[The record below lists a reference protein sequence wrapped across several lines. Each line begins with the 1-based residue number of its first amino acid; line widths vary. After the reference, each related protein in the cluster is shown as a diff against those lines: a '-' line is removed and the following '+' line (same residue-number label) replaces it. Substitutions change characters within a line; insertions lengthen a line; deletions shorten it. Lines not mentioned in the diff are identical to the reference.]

1 MEPAVPTS
9 PAERSVA
16 TGAVGGPA
24 VPDPVVFDVAVL
36 GAGPAGLAAAGSAA
50 AAGARVVLVD
60 SNARSGGQYWRHRDA
75 DEGEQHTGWPDFQRL
90 RAAAEHADRVT
101 VHYGAA
107 VWHVVPIAAVGFSV
121 HAVTDAGE
129 LVVRARTL
137 VLAPGAYDRQVPF
150 PGWTTPGVLTAGG
163 VQALLKG
170 QGVVAGSRIVVAG
183 TGPFLL
189 AVAAGL
195 ARAGAQVAGVFEAG
209 APPLSFAR
217 HPVTLVRNAGKLRE
231 AAHYATVLARYRIPY
246 RTRTAVVAAHGT
258 QALTG
263 VQVARVDRNW
273 RVLPGTS
280 RRIDCDTLAVG
291 YGFTPQLELA
301 VQLGCATEMDADGSL
316 VAVVDADQLSS
327 VPGVYLAGEATG
339 IGGAA
344 LAVAEGRIAGR
355 HAAADAG
362 GVAPAAGELRSVR
375 RQRSAQRSFAAALQ
389 QAYPVRTGWMQWTD
403 AATIICRCEEVSVG
417 AVTEAI
423 DELGANDPRAVKLY
437 ARPGMGLCQGKVC
450 GYATACLVAARS
462 GRDLT
467 TADLQGMAGRPIA
480 QPVTLGALAAA
491 HRRDGAAMDIAGTN
505 GAATNS
511 ATTNS
516 GSVPDA

>member
-1 MEPAVPTS
+1 MPTS
-9 PAERSVA
+9 PAER
-16 TGAVGGPA
+16 PA
-24 VPDPVVFDVAVL
+24 APVVVDVAVI

-50 AAGARVVLVD
+50 AGGARVALVD
-60 SNARSGGQYWRHRDA
+60 SNARPGGQYWRHRDA
-75 DEGEQHTGWPDFQRL
+75 DEGTQHAGWPDFQRL
-90 RAAAEHADRVT
+90 RAAAEHADRLT
-101 VHYGAA
+101 IHYGAA
-107 VWHVVPIAAVGFSV
+107 VWHVEPEAGGGFSV
-121 HAVTDAGE
+121 HAGTEAGD
-129 LVVRARTL
+129 LVVQTRTL
-137 VLAPGAYDRQVPF
+137 VLAPGAYDRQLPF
-150 PGWTTPGVLTAGG
+150 PGWTTPGVFTAGG

-170 QGVVAGSRIVVAG
+170 QGVLAGSRIVVAG

-217 HPVTLVRNAGKLRE
+217 HPVTLARNAGKLRE
-231 AAHYATVLARYRIPY
+231 AARYAAILARYRIPY
-246 RTRTAVVAAHGT
+246 RTRTAVIAAHGT

-263 VQVARVDRNW
+263 VQVARIDRNW
-273 RVLPGTS
+273 RVVPGTG

-301 VQLGCATEMDADGSL
+301 VQLGCATELDADGSL

-327 VPGVYLAGEATG
+327 VPGAYLAGEATG
-339 IGGAA
+339 VGGAA
-344 LAVAEGRIAGR
+344 LAVAEGRIAGSC
-355 HAAADAG
+355 AAA
-362 GVAPAAGELRSVR
+362 AAGAGPTPAGTLTGVR
-375 RQRSAQRSFAAALQ
+375 QQRSTQRSFAAALHR
-389 QAYPVRTGWMQWTD
+389 AYPVRSGWTEWAD
-403 AATIICRCEEVSVG
+403 AATIVCRCEEVSIG

-467 TADLQGMAGRPIA
+467 AQDLQGMASRPIA

-491 HRRDGAAMDIAGTN
+491 HRRDVADTRAHTSTNTAAADVSPMTSIATDL
-505 GAATNS
+505 AT
-511 ATTNS
+511 ATHSTK
-516 GSVPDA
+516 GSPDA